1 MSDSRTS
8 DCPFCCLPAERIIDS
23 NAHALAI
30 RDAFP
35 VSPGHTLIIV
45 RRHDAGFFDL
55 SPEEWAAVYELLQ
68 RMKGLLDSSHRPAGY
83 NVGVN
88 VGQVAGQ
95 TIMHLHFHL
104 IPRYSGDM
112 HDPSGGIRNVLHGE
126 GPYVRRGARKAAQLL
141 PSPGTG

>member
-1 MSDSRTS
+1 MSDSRPS

-23 NAHALAI
+23 NAHAMAI

-35 VSPGHTLIIV
+35 VSPGHTLIV
-45 RRHDAGFFDL
+45 LRRHDAGFFDL

-68 RMKGLLDSSHRPAGY
+68 RMKSGLDGSHRPAGY

-88 VGQVAGQ
+88 IGQVAGQ
-95 TIMHLHFHL
+95 TIMHPHVHL

-112 HDPSGGIRNVLHGE
+112 AEPRGG
-126 GPYVRRGARKAAQLL
+126 VRHVIAGKARY
-141 PSPGTG
+141 